1 MKIIKEK
8 EVITMK
14 MFKESKEYFDKESK
28 LQELLMSELDNTSFD
43 DINSDIMD
51 GKVDGV
57 EDVEL
62 ASRDD
67 DFDMYEDILHN
78 GIKDTSSMYD
88 FAKAFV
94 ALSDMDDYSLYN
106 IAKDKPLTLSELQLV
121 LNWTMFRA
129 SEALEEERRQYKQ
142 TSIQAVVDFSE
153 EYPELDMYFDVV
165 ASNNKLKL
173 IEK

>member
-1 MKIIKEK
+1 M
-8 EVITMK
+8 VINMNRRTLISNLAWRIHEIANCQAVK
-14 MFKESKEYFDKESK
+14 QY
-28 LQELLMSELDNTSFD
+28 ELKYAILDA
-43 DINSDIMD
+43 
-51 GKVDGV
+51 
-57 EDVEL
+57 EP

-67 DFDMYEDILHN
+67 DFDCYYEELNN
-78 GIKDTSSMYD
+78 GIKNTSSMYD
-88 FAKAFV
+88 FAAAFV
-94 ALSDMDDYSLYN
+94 KLSDMDDYSLYN

-153 EYPELDMYFDVV
+153 EYPELDMYFDIVV
-165 ASNNKLKL
+165 SNNKLKL

>member
-1 MKIIKEK
+1 
-8 EVITMK
+8 MK

-43 DINSDIMD
+43 DINGDIMY
-51 GKVDGV
+51 GKIDGV
-57 EDVEL
+57 ENVEL

-67 DFDMYEDILHN
+67 DFDMYEDMLRQGLKEDN
-78 GIKDTSSMYD
+78 MVDVASK
-88 FAKAFV
+88 FV
-94 ALSDMDDYSLYN
+94 VLSDMDDYSLYN
-106 IAKDKPLTLSELQLV
+106 ITKDKPLTLSELQLV

-142 TSIQAVVDFSE
+142 TIAQAIDDFRE
-153 EYPELDMYFDVV
+153 EYPELDMYFDIVV
-165 ASNNKLKL
+165 SNDKLKL

>member
-67 DFDMYEDILHN
+67 DYYMYEDMLRQGLKEDN
-78 GIKDTSSMYD
+78 MVDVASK
-88 FAKAFV
+88 FV
-94 ALSDMDDYSLYN
+94 VLSELDDYSLYN
-106 IAKDKPLTLSELQLV
+106 ITKDKPLTLSELQLV
-121 LNWTMFRA
+121 LNWTMLRA
-129 SEALEEERRQYKQ
+129 AEALEDERRQYKQ
-142 TSIQAVVDFSE
+142 TIEQAIQDFSE
-153 EYPELDMYFDVV
+153 EYPELNMYFDITI
-165 ASNNKLKL
+165 SNDKLKL

>member
-1 MKIIKEK
+1 
-8 EVITMK
+8 MK

-43 DINSDIMD
+43 DINGDIMD
-51 GKVDGV
+51 GKIDGV
-57 EDVEL
+57 ENVEL

-67 DFDMYEDILHN
+67 DFDMYQDMLHN

-106 IAKDKPLTLSELQLV
+106 IAKDKPLTLSELQLI

-142 TSIQAVVDFSE
+142 TIAQAIDDFRE
-153 EYPELDMYFDVV
+153 EYPELDMYFDIVV
-165 ASNNKLKL
+165 SNNKLKL

>member
-1 MKIIKEK
+1 
-8 EVITMK
+8 MK

-43 DINSDIMD
+43 DINGDIMY

-67 DFDMYEDILHN
+67 DFDMYEDMLRQGLKEDN
-78 GIKDTSSMYD
+78 MVDVASK
-88 FAKAFV
+88 FV
-94 ALSDMDDYSLYN
+94 VLSDMDDYSLYN
-106 IAKDKPLTLSELQLV
+106 ITKDKPLTLSELQLV

-129 SEALEEERRQYKQ
+129 TEALEDERRQYNQ
-142 TSIQAVVDFSE
+142 TIEQAIQDFSE
-153 EYPELDMYFDVV
+153 EYPALDMYFDIVV
-165 ASNNKLKL
+165 SNDKLKL

>member
-8 EVITMK
+8 EVIIMK

-43 DINSDIMD
+43 DINSDIMY
-51 GKVDGV
+51 GKIDGV
-57 EDVEL
+57 ENVEL

-67 DFDMYEDILHN
+67 DFDMYQDMLHN

-94 ALSDMDDYSLYN
+94 TLSDMDDYSLYN
-106 IAKDKPLTLSELQLV
+106 ITKDKPLTLSELQLV
-121 LNWTMFRA
+121 LNWTMLRA
-129 SEALEEERRQYKQ
+129 TEALEDERRQYKQ
-142 TSIQAVVDFSE
+142 TIEQAVVDFSE
-153 EYPELDMYFDVV
+153 EYPELDMYFDIVV
-165 ASNNKLKL
+165 SNDKLRL

>member
-1 MKIIKEK
+1 
-8 EVITMK
+8 MK

-57 EDVEL
+57 VDIEL
-62 ASRDD
+62 SSRDD
-67 DFDMYEDILHN
+67 DYYMYEDMLRQGLKEDN
-78 GIKDTSSMYD
+78 MVDVASK
-88 FAKAFV
+88 FV
-94 ALSDMDDYSLYN
+94 VLSDMDDYSLYN
-106 IAKDKPLTLSELQLV
+106 ITKDKPLTLSELQLV

-129 SEALEEERRQYKQ
+129 TEALEDERRQYNQ
-142 TSIQAVVDFSE
+142 TIEQAVVDFSE
-153 EYPELDMYFDVV
+153 EYPELDMYFDIVV
-165 ASNNKLKL
+165 SNDKLKL